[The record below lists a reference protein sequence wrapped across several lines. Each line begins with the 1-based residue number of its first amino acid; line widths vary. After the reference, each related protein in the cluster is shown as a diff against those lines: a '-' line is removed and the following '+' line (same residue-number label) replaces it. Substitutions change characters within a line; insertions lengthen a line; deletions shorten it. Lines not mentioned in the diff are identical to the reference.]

1 MKNIFLFIAVVAT
14 LSVFGQP
21 KVFNSSTVAT
31 FEVGNMIFNTVRGSI
46 QGAQGRAIYED
57 GILTAI
63 SGSLDINTLKS
74 GNRTR
79 DGHLKEKEEFFNIEK
94 TPRIYFLAT
103 DVLFVGKTNGIT
115 TYKLR
120 GSLTLRGVS
129 NEMSLEIKETS
140 KNHLVGTFTVNR
152 DLWGLGEGWSKTI
165 ISRDIDVQVDIHLE

>member
-1 MKNIFLFIAVVAT
+1 MKNTFLFIAAVAT
-14 LSVFGQP
+14 LNVFGQP
-21 KVFNSSTVAT
+21 KVFNSSTVAN
-31 FEVGNMIFNTVRGSI
+31 FEASNMIFNTVRGSI
-46 QGAQGRAIYED
+46 HGAQGRAIYED

-79 DGHLKEKEEFFNIEK
+79 DGHLKKKEEFFNIEK
-94 TPRIYFLAT
+94 TPRIYFLAN
-103 DVLFVGKTNGIT
+103 DVLFVGKTNGTT
-115 TYKLR
+115 TYKLS

-129 NEMSLEIKETS
+129 NEMNLEIKETS

-165 ISRDIDVQVDIHLE
+165 ISQDIDVQVDIHLE